1 MVETKHNAANRLR
14 LYLLLSKNTKNKE
27 GFASTMTE
35 SLNSLIRL
43 CKLMGKMPK
52 RQIFLQRLLKI
63 NLHRCS
69 SYLELWAMRF
79 YLKTST
85 PPPPNWVTSSINF
98 TGVKVFSFFHEKC
111 ASVITEKKWQTAKA
125 KDSLEKKK
133 GKHGLCVTLATGAT
147 HIMRS
152 SKLGMT
158 RMTLPEALLG
168 SSICKWAYC
177 I

>member
-133 GKHGLCVTLATGAT
+133 RQAW
-147 HIMRS
+147 IMCDTCNWSHPYNEILKAWDDQNDTARGTTWQFN
-152 SKLGMT
+152 L
-158 RMTLPEALLG
+158 
-168 SSICKWAYC
+168 
-177 I
+177 